1 MNLGNSLSLMI
12 NQTYLHIGVTQLD
25 SRYKKSSLKEEDT
38 VKTLYDL
45 ILAPISHLINGE
57 ELTIVPNGPLFLIP
71 YAALVDHHSRFLS
84 EKLRIRL
91 APSLS
96 CLRLLTECP
105 EGYHSTS
112 GALHVGDPWVESVR
126 IKGCRPFPQLPA
138 AKAEV
143 KMIGQLLN
151 TEPPTG
157 KNSKKEEVLSRLN
170 SVSLVHIAA
179 HAIMETGEN
188 VLSPNF
194 VDAKRPKEKDFLLT
208 MGDVLDAPLRA
219 KLIKIKISLVY

>member
-1 MNLGNSLSLMI
+1 MI
-12 NQTYLHIGVTQLD
+12 NQAYLHIGVRQLD

-45 ILAPISHLINGE
+45 IIAPFSHLINRGD
-57 ELTIVPNGPLFLIP
+57 ELTIVPNGWLFLIP
-71 YAALVDHHSRFLS
+71 CAALVDHHSRYLT

-96 CLRLLTECP
+96 YLRLLTECP

-112 GALHVGDPWVESVR
+112 GALLVGDPWVESVR
-126 IKGCRPFPQLPA
+126 IKGCRPFPQLPG

-143 KMIGQLLN
+143 KTIGQLLN
-151 TEPPTG
+151 TEPLTG
-157 KNSKKEEVLSRLN
+157 KNAKNEEVLSRLN

-179 HAIMETGEN
+179 HAIMETGEI

-194 VDAKRPKEKDFLLT
+194 ADA
-208 MGDVLDAPLRA
+208 
-219 KLIKIKISLVY
+219 